1 MKTQSNQYPSVG
13 QYDDQHMSVPI
24 NIIEATRDDE
34 TIYEYDMML
43 VRQGSDEIAT
53 AINAVQEMMDLKA
66 KERGYDNILS
76 ACTYATN
83 TNTKFAAEGQ
93 ACVTWRDSVWSAC
106 YQIMADVASG
116 TVPEPTLNELLAELP
131 SMVWP

>member
-76 ACTYATN
+76 ACTYATS

-93 ACVTWRDSVWSAC
+93 ACVTWRDSVWAAC
-106 YQIMADVASG
+106 YQIMEDVASG